1 MNTLIALLTLASLI
15 GGGVSTYKNRKYQKG
30 VEASNEKQRKQD
42 ERKGLQGAMSR
53 ALGVDVLPY
62 EKPVAQP
69 KTPDTTW
76 SDMLQAAGSAGAQGL
91 SQYQGSR
98 MYPMETTQ
106 QPTTTRIPRRVSQ
119 GYIL

>member
-30 VEASNEKQRKQD
+30 VEESNEKQRQQD

-62 EKPVAQP
+62 EKQIQKP
-69 KTPDTTW
+69 KAPNTTW

-91 SQYQGSR
+91 SQYQGSQ
-98 MYPMETTQ
+98 MYPMTPETQ
-106 QPTTTRIPRRVSQ
+106 NPLSRIPRRTQQ